1 MKTLLW
7 VPITVLISIFL
18 LEGIWFN
25 RVRQEYQGKTLME
38 VERALSVS
46 IGKELTLRDY
56 GYPEDPKNHRVIYK
70 VKTDTLP
77 PPPEMTG
84 DTLNMDR
91 LVEDHVGK
99 EFHEIVQQ
107 ISQDLDI
114 EKGKYLLLNNLDSI
128 FRTELEAADINADY
142 RLSWYGKDTTAIQT
156 AGTLPETRSDLT
168 ATRLFPIGTRG
179 LQFVGA
185 EVDIHLSSF
194 MKQMLYL
201 LLLSGLLAVVVM
213 GCVVFL
219 LVTIRKK
226 NRLFRQREASV
237 NGTVHDLK
245 APLNSIVALMGL
257 LKRKVTAETDRALV
271 EKTAAQARSMVGE
284 IEELLVTARRD
295 RQSLYIQKKETD
307 LLSLVRAACDSLE
320 AQYETKPHRIRVEA
334 ETETVPLYA
343 DGLYVTNVIRNLIE
357 NALKYSDDGV
367 EIRVRATAGNGFT
380 ELAVEDT
387 GWGIEKK
394 YRKKIFSQFFQAP
407 HEGQVSRR
415 GYGVG
420 LAYVKYIMEAHGGS
434 IRLESTPGKGSCF
447 ICRFPCPLRK
457 ETP

>member
-1 MKTLLW
+1 MKRFVL
-7 VPITVLISIFL
+7 VPIIAAIAIFFL
-18 LEGIWFN
+18 QGIWLDN
-25 RVRQEYQGKTLME
+25 TWKDYRKTTVAKIE
-38 VERALSVS
+38 QALSVS
-46 IGKELTLRDY
+46 IGTEVVIRAAKVPSSSSRLTVIHTEVDSMEPEERDKLGGTVIDLDELRM
-56 GYPEDPKNHRVIYK
+56 K
-70 VKTDTLP
+70 
-77 PPPEMTG
+77 
-84 DTLNMDR
+84 
-91 LVEDHVGK
+91 HVGDN
-99 EFHEIVQQ
+99 INDV
-107 ISQDLDI
+107 ISQFEQDDLIDRGVYVSMI
-114 EKGKYLLLNNLDSI
+114 VLDSI
-128 FRTELEAADINADY
+128 FQKELDYIHYEGMY
-142 RLSWYGKDTTAIQT
+142 RLRLFNQDTTAIQT
-156 AGTLPETRSDLT
+156 AGTLPETRSGLT
-168 ATRLFPIGTRG
+168 ATRLFPIGTCG

-257 LKRKVTAETDRALV
+257 LKRKVTAEADRALV

-394 YRKKIFSQFFQAP
+394 YRKKIFSQFFQVP
-407 HEGQVSRR
+407 HRGQVSRR

-447 ICRFPCPLRK
+447 ICRFPC
-457 ETP
+457 